1 MTPLRAGNLRALT
14 YLFAEAGAAI
24 GAAAPHDGIR
34 VTTARSGAPVLTWE
48 GRALDSRRDP
58 AQAAASAASSVA
70 ADVVVVLGF
79 GTGYLVEALLARG
92 VTVAA
97 VVDASAVLSAALD
110 ARDLGAVLEHVP
122 VVALESL
129 GQRGR
134 LAQLRAL
141 SADVVVHAPSATAVP
156 ELAALAEQW
165 PRLPTARPPR
175 VLVVGPIAGGSLGI
189 ARSVARAVAAI
200 GAQARLFDASPFA
213 GAQRGFGDLA
223 LSVTAQTYFQGR
235 LAMLLG
241 EAVVEAATA
250 WSADLVLAV
259 AQAPLSEPALTA
271 LGTRGIPTAFW
282 FVENTR
288 VLPYWRDVARHY
300 DRFYAIQPGAVLDQI
315 AAAGARAVSYLPMA
329 CDPAIHRPVLL
340 SDDDR
345 ARFASPVSFAGAPYL
360 NRRHVLAAVA
370 DLGLKVWGDGWETTA
385 LAGSLGGPGRF
396 DLDAMLRIFAAT
408 AVNVNVHSA
417 DHVTGLDPQPDYVNP
432 RTFELAACGAF
443 QLVDRRDPLAA
454 LFDDDQL
461 AVFDTVP
468 DLRDK
473 TQYYLAHHAEAAAI
487 AQRGRQRAVSD
498 HTYEARVRQVL
509 ADCLAGHLQPS
520 AAAPDVL
527 ALDSALAQAAAG
539 PTLEEPEIYLRM
551 LVEVREAAA
560 SR

>member
-1 MTPLRAGNLRALT
+1 MTSLRTANLGALT
-14 YLFAEAGAAI
+14 YLFTEAGGTI
-24 GAAAPHDGIR
+24 GDSARNDGIR
-34 VTTARSGAPVLTWE
+34 VITARSGAPVLEWE

-58 AQAAASAASSVA
+58 AQAAASAASDVA

-110 ARDLGAVLEHVP
+110 ARDLGAILSRVP

-134 LAQLRAL
+134 LAQLRAMG
-141 SADVVVHAPSATAVP
+141 AQVVVHAPSATAVP

-165 PRLPTARPPR
+165 SRLAAARPPR
-175 VLVVGPIAGGSLGI
+175 VLVAGPIAGGSLG
-189 ARSVARAVAAI
+189 VARHVAAAAATI

-213 GAQRGFGDLA
+213 GAQRGFGELA
-223 LSVTAQTYFQGR
+223 ISATAQTCFQGR

-250 WSADLVLAV
+250 WNADLVLAL

-271 LGTRGIPTAFW
+271 LGARGIPTAFW

-300 DRFYAIQPGAVLDQI
+300 DRFYAIQPGAVLEQI
-315 AAAGARAVSYLPMA
+315 GAAGARAVSYLPMA
-329 CDPAIHRPVLL
+329 CAPAVHRMVPLGDEERV
-340 SDDDR
+340 
-345 ARFASPVSFAGAPYL
+345 RFGSPVSFAGAPYL
-360 NRRHVLAAVA
+360 NRRHVLAAIA
-370 DLGLKVWGDGWETTA
+370 DLGLKVWGEGWETTA
-385 LAGSLGGPGRF
+385 LSDALGAPGRF
-396 DLDAMLRIFAAT
+396 DLDTMLRVFAASR
-408 AVNVNVHSA
+408 VNVNVHSA

-454 LFDDDQL
+454 LFDDDEI
-461 AVFDTVP
+461 AVFDTVA

-473 TQYYLAHHAEAAAI
+473 AQYYLARFDEAVAI
-487 AQRGRQRAVSD
+487 AERGRRRAVSD
-498 HTYEARVRQVL
+498 HTYEARVRQIL
-509 ADCLAGHLQPS
+509 SDCLASHLQPCATAPEAVELD
-520 AAAPDVL
+520 AAL
-527 ALDSALAQAAAG
+527 EQAAAT
-539 PTLEEPEIYLRM
+539 PTLDEAELYLRM
-551 LVEVREAAA
+551 LVEVREATS